1 MWNLF
6 LVPGIRLELL
16 RQLADISP
24 NQETPSTQSLAMLAF
39 LYLLTHI
46 YEERLRY
53 SGAPYHIERE
63 TTVVK
68 VCCALTLVCH
78 NSMVCDDALTWL

>member
-1 MWNLF
+1 M
-6 LVPGIRLELL
+6 L
-16 RQLADISP
+16 RQLADICP

-53 SGAPYHIERE
+53 SSAPLKEKLP
-63 TTVVK
+63 VVK
-68 VCCALTLVCH
+68 FVVLLYNV
-78 NSMVCDDALTWL
+78 MRV